1 MNNEPLDKI
10 LEGCRLNDRT
20 SQKNLYRNYYSY
32 VMSIALRYAS
42 NDSNAVEMAN
52 DAFLK
57 IFTHVKNFTPRYG
70 NTLASFTGWVKK
82 VVIYACIDHLRK
94 YNKGPITT
102 SIDIE
107 QSVPADPGE
116 NAEDILQ
123 HKEIIKCIQ
132 QLSRAYRAVFN
143 LYVIEGFSHAE
154 IAERLNI
161 SEGASK
167 SNLHKAKQ
175 NLQQLLRKRTIVN
188 YETNLC

>member
-1 MNNEPLDKI
+1 MSNEQLDKI
-10 LEGCRLNDRT
+10 LEGCRLNERA
-20 SQKNLYRNYYSY
+20 SQKDLYRNYYSY
-32 VMSIALRYAS
+32 VMSIALRYSS
-42 NDSNAVEMAN
+42 NDSSAVEMTN
-52 DAFLK
+52 DTFLK
-57 IFTHVKNFTPRYG
+57 IFKDLCRFVPRYG
-70 NTLASFTGWVKK
+70 NTLASFTGWVRR
-82 VVIYACIDHLRK
+82 VAIYACIDYLRK
-94 YNKGPITT
+94 YNKNAITT

-107 QSVPADPGE
+107 QSIPADPGE

-154 IAERLNI
+154 IAQKLNI

-175 NLQQLLRKRTIVN
+175 NLQQLLRKRHIVN